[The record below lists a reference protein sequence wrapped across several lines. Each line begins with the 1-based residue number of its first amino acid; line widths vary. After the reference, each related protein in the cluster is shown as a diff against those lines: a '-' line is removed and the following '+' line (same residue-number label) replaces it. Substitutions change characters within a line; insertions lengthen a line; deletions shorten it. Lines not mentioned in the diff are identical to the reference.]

1 MKLVKNEKAE
11 PMIKMPI
18 SLYHDLV
25 RYFVTGNLESFE
37 IDAIED
43 RMRNWIKDK
52 QDANDRRML
61 FKAKLMAEKQHL
73 GR

>member
-18 SLYHDLV
+18 SLYQDLV

-37 IDAIED
+37 IDQIED
-43 RMRNWIKDK
+43 RMAAWIKEK
-52 QDANDRRML
+52 QEANDRRVL
-61 FKAKLMAEKQHL
+61 FTAKLMSEKQHL